1 MVIVILASGCLGC
14 DPASLDKWLPTFRR
28 NMSSSPSR
36 VYAHLE
42 GTMVLLHLGNHLLC
56 EAAPRLQQ
64 TGIFV
69 YTSVKTLKL
78 AVAVP
83 SSQRQ
88 RITLVR
94 TYC

>member
-1 MVIVILASGCLGC
+1 MVIAILVSGRLGC

-42 GTMVLLHLGNHLLC
+42 DTRVLRHIGNHIPRD
-56 EAAPRLQQ
+56 AAQRLQQ
-64 TGIFV
+64 TGTFV

-78 AVAVP
+78 AVEVP
-83 SSQRQ
+83 SSQSKK
-88 RITLVR
+88 IPYLSKI
-94 TYC
+94 C